1 MAKHISSP
9 CYLAFIVL
17 FLWVPLLLPF
27 ASALSEPKEAVGPAG
42 ESVVMGL
49 VCGVSASESAV
60 SDSDSAVSVSL
71 GGNSYAIP
79 PSPGVRITDEGVT
92 RWSDKDTRIALFF
105 RVNRAGSI
113 SLALRARSNEG
124 SSKLLVEAA
133 DKRFMV
139 SVASAEYSV
148 IPLGTIT
155 IHEPGYVRV
164 DILAMEKSGREF
176 AEISDLV
183 VSGEGVSVPMNYV
196 HDFASYWGRR
206 GPSVHLRYALPETAK
221 TEWFYNEV
229 TVPEGNDVEG
239 SYYMANGFGEGY
251 FGIQVNSPTQ
261 RRVLFSVWSPF
272 DTQDPKL
279 IPDSMKIHLLKRG
292 EGVYVGEFG
301 NEGSGGQSYLVYPWK
316 SGVTYKFLTRILP
329 DGKGSTQYTAWF
341 YATDEGRWR
350 LIASFLRPQ
359 TNTWYTSPYSFLENF
374 NPSFGYITRRVLFS
388 NQWAR
393 DSKGMWHELTQARFS
408 YDATAR
414 AQVRVD
420 YAGGEENGG
429 YFLQNCGFFNDN
441 TPTGAGFTRP
451 GGGTSPEA
459 YLKAVLAVERATPG
473 S

>member
-1 MAKHISSP
+1 MAKHISSL

-49 VCGVSASESAV
+49 VCGVSASESGV

-164 DILAMEKSGREF
+164 DILAME
-176 AEISDLV
+176 
-183 VSGEGVSVPMNYV
+183 
-196 HDFASYWGRR
+196 
-206 GPSVHLRYALPETAK
+206 
-221 TEWFYNEV
+221 
-229 TVPEGNDVEG
+229 
-239 SYYMANGFGEGY
+239 
-251 FGIQVNSPTQ
+251 
-261 RRVLFSVWSPF
+261 
-272 DTQDPKL
+272 
-279 IPDSMKIHLLKRG
+279 
-292 EGVYVGEFG
+292 
-301 NEGSGGQSYLVYPWK
+301 
-316 SGVTYKFLTRILP
+316 
-329 DGKGSTQYTAWF
+329 
-341 YATDEGRWR
+341 
-350 LIASFLRPQ
+350 
-359 TNTWYTSPYSFLENF
+359 
-374 NPSFGYITRRVLFS
+374 
-388 NQWAR
+388 
-393 DSKGMWHELTQARFS
+393 
-408 YDATAR
+408 
-414 AQVRVD
+414 
-420 YAGGEENGG
+420 
-429 YFLQNCGFFNDN
+429 
-441 TPTGAGFTRP
+441 
-451 GGGTSPEA
+451 
-459 YLKAVLAVERATPG
+459 
-473 S
+473 